1 VDRNVEYIKPSKVA
15 YLGKVI
21 VSLFRVTTWKYFAYS
36 VAYWFVNFVVPRSSV
51 SIGHK
56 SDIHPTALLRHSER
70 IFVGDNVLINHG
82 NVLQAGKVKSRIL
95 LGNYVHTG
103 PNVMMFAY
111 NHRFDKGIPSKN
123 QNYDE
128 ADIVVGNDV
137 WIGAGSIILAGTVI
151 EDGCVIAAGSVVR
164 GKLEANGI
172 YVGVPAKLSG
182 HRR

>member
-1 VDRNVEYIKPSKVA
+1 MERDVEYIKPSKGA
-15 YLGKVI
+15 YLAR
-21 VSLFRVTTWKYFAYS
+21 VSLSLLRFRTWKYFAYS
-36 VAYWFVNFVVPRSSV
+36 LAYWFVNFVVPRSSV
-51 SIGHK
+51 SVGHR
-56 SDIHPTALLRHSER
+56 SDIHPTALLRHAER

-82 NVLQAGKVKSRIL
+82 NVLQAGKAKAKIL

-111 NHRFDKGIPSKN
+111 NHRFEKGTPSKT

-172 YVGVPAKLSG
+172 YVGVPAKLTG